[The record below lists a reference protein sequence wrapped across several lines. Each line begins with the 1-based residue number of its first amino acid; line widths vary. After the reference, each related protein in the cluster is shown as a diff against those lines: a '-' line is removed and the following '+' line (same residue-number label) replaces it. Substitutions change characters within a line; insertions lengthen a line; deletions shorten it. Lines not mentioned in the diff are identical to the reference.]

1 MSSTEHAT
9 DGAPARLVVPGP
21 DTPPVGPEM
30 DGHLAVLTMQYAP
43 HNFLGTELTA
53 GLLEGLQWAKD
64 QGARAVLLNSGLR
77 NFCAG
82 ADLAMFQSAYR
93 GVALVRLVA
102 RADRGRHSRRDGR
115 RRA

>member
-21 DTPPVGPEM
+21 DTPPVGREM

-93 GVALVRLVA
+93 GVAPDIDLRSMKQMWSS
-102 RADRGRHSRRDGR
+102 SR
-115 RRA
+115 